1 MADVKTQPSLL
12 LLIPAYNEE
21 ERIEPVLRDYAE
33 YFRTYYDGEFRAVVV
48 LNGCCDNTL
57 GIVERVAVEFPEIEP
72 LNFEDPIGKGGAL
85 IEGFK
90 RAAEAEAVLT
100 GYVDADG
107 ATSAKALHELIKH
120 CVAGEAD
127 CVIGSRWLPQSV
139 LHQNQT
145 KLRRIFSRGFH
156 IIVELFFWLG
166 IKDTQCPAKLVRR
179 EALEEVIESLRIA
192 DLAFDVN
199 LLVSLK
205 RKGYKIKEMPIEWT
219 DQLGSKVTT
228 NLWRVSLVMF
238 LSVVRLRLVYSP
250 FYTWLRPF
258 RPLETWLYLKL
269 NAPPPRPAR
278 DSHP

>member
-21 ERIEPVLRDYAE
+21 ERIGPVLRGYAE
-33 YFRTYYDGEFRAVVV
+33 YFRANYDGEFRAVVV
-48 LNGCCDNTL
+48 LNGCRDNTI
-57 GIVERVAVEFPEIEP
+57 GIVKDAAREFPEIEP
-72 LNFEDPIGKGGAL
+72 LNFKDSIGKGGAL

-90 RAAEAEAVLT
+90 RAIEAEVVLT

-120 CVAGEAD
+120 YEAGESD

-156 IIVELFFWLG
+156 VIVELLFWLG

-179 EALEEVIESLRIA
+179 EALEEIIESLRIA

-205 RKGYKIKEMPIEWT
+205 RKGYKIEEMPIEWT
-219 DQLGSKVTT
+219 DQLGSKVTA
-228 NLWRVSLVMF
+228 NLWRVSLIMF
-238 LSVVRLRLVYSP
+238 LSVVRLRLIYSP
-250 FYTWLRPF
+250 FYAWLRPL

-269 NAPPPRPAR
+269 NAPPPRSRSKNA
-278 DSHP
+278 

>member
-1 MADVKTQPSLL
+1 MADVKPQPSLL

-21 ERIEPVLRDYAE
+21 ERIGPVLRGYAE
-33 YFRTYYDGEFRAVVV
+33 YFRANYDGEFRAVVV
-48 LNGCCDNTL
+48 LNGCRDNTI
-57 GIVERVAVEFPEIEP
+57 GIVKDAAREFPEIEP
-72 LNFEDPIGKGGAL
+72 LNFKDSIGKGGAL

-90 RAAEAEAVLT
+90 RAIEAEVVLT

-120 CVAGEAD
+120 YEAGESD
-127 CVIGSRWLPQSV
+127 SVIGSRWLPQSV

-156 IIVELFFWLG
+156 VIVELLFWIG

-179 EALEEVIESLRIA
+179 EALEEIIESLRIA

-205 RKGYKIKEMPIEWT
+205 RKGYKIEEIPIEWT
-219 DQLGSKVTT
+219 DQLGSKVTA
-228 NLWRVSLVMF
+228 NLWRVSLIMF
-238 LSVVRLRLVYSP
+238 LSVVRLRLIYSP
-250 FYTWLRPF
+250 FYAWLRPL

-269 NAPPPRPAR
+269 NAPPPRSRSKNA
-278 DSHP
+278 

>member
-21 ERIEPVLRDYAE
+21 ERIGPVLRGYAE
-33 YFRTYYDGEFRAVVV
+33 YFRANYDGEFRVVVV
-48 LNGCCDNTL
+48 LNGCRDNTI
-57 GIVERVAVEFPEIEP
+57 GIVKDAAREFPEIEP
-72 LNFEDPIGKGGAL
+72 LNFKDSIGKGGAL

-90 RAAEAEAVLT
+90 RAIEAQVVLT

-120 CVAGEAD
+120 YEAGESD

-156 IIVELFFWLG
+156 VIVELLFWLG

-179 EALEEVIESLRIA
+179 EALEEIIESLRIA

-205 RKGYKIKEMPIEWT
+205 RKGYKVEEMPIEWT
-219 DQLGSKVTT
+219 DQLGSKVTA
-228 NLWRVSLVMF
+228 NLWRVSLIMF
-238 LSVVRLRLVYSP
+238 LSVVRLRLIYSP
-250 FYTWLRPF
+250 FYAWLRPL

-269 NAPPPRPAR
+269 NAPLPRSRSKNA
-278 DSHP
+278 

>member
-1 MADVKTQPSLL
+1 MAGVKTQPSLL

-21 ERIEPVLRDYAE
+21 ERIGPVLRGYAE
-33 YFRTYYDGEFRAVVV
+33 YFRANYYGEFRAVVV
-48 LNGCCDNTL
+48 LNGCRDNTI
-57 GIVERVAVEFPEIEP
+57 GIVKDAAREFPEIEP
-72 LNFEDPIGKGGAL
+72 LNFKDSIGKGGAL

-90 RAAEAEAVLT
+90 RAIEAEVVLT

-120 CVAGEAD
+120 YEVGESD

-156 IIVELFFWLG
+156 VIVELLFWLG

-179 EALEEVIESLRIA
+179 EALEEIIESLRIA

-205 RKGYKIKEMPIEWT
+205 RKGYRIEERPIEWT
-219 DQLGSKVTT
+219 DQLGSKVTA
-228 NLWRVSLVMF
+228 NLWRVSLIMF
-238 LSVVRLRLVYSP
+238 LSVVRLRLIYSP
-250 FYTWLRPF
+250 FYAWLRPL

-269 NAPPPRPAR
+269 NAPPPRSKSKNA
-278 DSHP
+278 